1 MMEGLE
7 RSPLRSRSVAPTKV
21 TRIIAGSISNMSGAD
36 ATDEASST
44 NGRDQSPP
52 EGGVNARDEEI
63 ERLQTEIILMQ
74 ILLDSRRRI

>member
-1 MMEGLE
+1 
-7 RSPLRSRSVAPTKV
+7 
-21 TRIIAGSISNMSGAD
+21 MSGAD